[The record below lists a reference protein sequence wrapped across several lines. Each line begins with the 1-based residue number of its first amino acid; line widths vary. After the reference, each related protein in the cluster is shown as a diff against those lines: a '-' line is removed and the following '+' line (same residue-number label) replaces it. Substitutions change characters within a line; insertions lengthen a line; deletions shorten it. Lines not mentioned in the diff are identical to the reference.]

1 MKIGLIG
8 WYGHENWGDERMLY
22 CLKKFFSD
30 YEFFITNGWS
40 DAKQKI
46 DELNKCDYILIGG
59 GGLAL
64 RNIGYRTNLIRD
76 LKRPFG
82 FIGISLEA
90 KHRSVEEFYDII
102 KKDSDFIFVRDK
114 QSKEYLD
121 DHYKVVVGSDLTF
134 LYPFDV
140 VSEVKDDV
148 CGFNL
153 RYWYYWKSTL
163 RNPYHN
169 LMLTMDHKFPRIRK
183 IYPFNKW
190 DPNKAVNIVSGSFKT
205 VVPMPFYFEKETMND
220 VVILSKYF
228 ENIPQTYEKGL
239 YNKIRYLIGMR
250 YHSIVFA
257 TQCGIPFI
265 SLSYQRKNSA
275 FCFDM
280 KFDTLSVDLDNIN
293 ELENKIEYVKNH
305 YHQIRERL
313 ILQREKA
320 NQEIK
325 YLFQSIS
332 SLMKES
338 IEDNRC
344 TEMG

>member
-30 YEFFITNGWS
+30 DDFFVTNGWS
-40 DAKQKI
+40 DAKDKI
-46 DELNKCDYILIGG
+46 EKLNECDYILIGG

-90 KHRSVEEFYDII
+90 KHRSVKEFYDIM
-102 KKDSDFIFVRDK
+102 KNKSDFIIVRDK

-121 DHYKVVVGSDLTF
+121 NHFKVVVGPDLTF
-134 LYPFDV
+134 LYPFGV
-140 VSEVKDDV
+140 ISEVKDDV
-148 CGFNL
+148 CGLNL
-153 RYWYYWKSTL
+153 RYWYYWKATL

-169 LMLTMDHKFPRIRK
+169 LMLTMDHRFPGIRK
-183 IYPFNKW
+183 IYPFKKW
-190 DPNKAVNIVSGSFKT
+190 NPNEAANIVSESFKT

-220 VVILSKYF
+220 VAILSNYF
-228 ENIPQTYEKGL
+228 ENIPQTYDEGL
-239 YNKIRYLIGMR
+239 YNNIRYLIGMR
-250 YHSIVFA
+250 FHSIVFA

-265 SLSYQRKNSA
+265 SLSYQRKNIA
-275 FCFDM
+275 FCSDM
-280 KFDTLSVDLDNIN
+280 KLETLSVDLDCVN

-305 YHQIRERL
+305 YHQIREKL
-313 ILQREKA
+313 ISQREKA

-332 SLMKES
+332 SLMKEN
-338 IEDNRC
+338 I
-344 TEMG
+344 